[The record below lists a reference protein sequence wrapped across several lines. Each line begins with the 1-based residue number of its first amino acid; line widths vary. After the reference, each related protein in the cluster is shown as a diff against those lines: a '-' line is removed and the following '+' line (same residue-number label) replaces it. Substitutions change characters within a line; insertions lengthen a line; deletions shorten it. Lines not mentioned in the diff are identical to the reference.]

1 MAGKRTALAE
11 RLKQTAHRAGLTAE
25 KLSEPLGVSPATVWA
40 WWSGRNEPGVDALVS
55 YADAVGCSLSYLA
68 TGEEDQREEAFA
80 DWVME
85 FADRVMGGAEPSAA
99 YAATVKGAAELST
112 REERSLDRRSAAMRR
127 FIEEEA
133 GRPWADLSPAERRRL
148 IERLIQEGM

>member
-1 MAGKRTALAE
+1 MAEKKTALAE
-11 RLKQTAHRAGLTAE
+11 RLKKTAHRAGFTAE

-40 WWSGRNEPGVDALVS
+40 WWSGRNEPGVDALVA

-68 TGEEDQREEAFA
+68 TGQEDQREEAFA

-85 FADRVMGGAEPSAA
+85 FTDRVMRGAAPTSA
-99 YAATVKGAAELST
+99 YDATVKGSGELSP
-112 REERSLDRRSAAMRR
+112 REQRSLDRRGGAMRR

-133 GRPWADLSPAERRRL
+133 GQPWEGLSQEERRKVVDRM
-148 IERLIQEGM
+148 IREGL